1 MAGSIL
7 VQAHAIYEPF
17 DQRETGRLRG
27 YVEDVEELISSRFF
41 GEGTLSLSISIE
53 TGGSVTSTLQYPGE
67 EALRAVVGLFR
78 QLYNHHEPTS
88 YHQILK
94 LLSCHVLRDSE
105 HRRAAVGELREFRDA
120 EKEALKPK
128 LALDLREVSPTGDDS
143 KERSYTP
150 AVLIDL
156 FLHGKY
162 LHKGNGEVRPA
173 RRLAAGASDPV
184 RLLRRLGE
192 PDRALLRRRQRRAG
206 SAQGARAAGCR
217 AGQAVRT
224 VSPRE
229 RRGADNSRR
238 LNLPG

>member
-7 VQAHAIYEPF
+7 VQAHAIYDPF

-94 LLSCHVLRDSE
+94 LLSGHVLRDSE
-105 HRRAAVGELREFRDA
+105 HRRVAVGELREFRDA

-128 LALDLREVSPTGDDS
+128 LALDLRGVSPTGDDS

-162 LHKGNGEVRPA
+162 LHKGNEKSDQ
-173 RRLAAGASDPV
+173 LAAWPQAHLTQFAFYDALASLTELYCVGANVV
-184 RLLRRLGE
+184 REVLKVPELLDAE
-192 PDRALLRRRQRRAG
+192 PAG
-206 SAQGARAAGCR
+206 
-217 AGQAVRT
+217 
-224 VSPRE
+224 P
-229 RRGADNSRR
+229 
-238 LNLPG
+238 